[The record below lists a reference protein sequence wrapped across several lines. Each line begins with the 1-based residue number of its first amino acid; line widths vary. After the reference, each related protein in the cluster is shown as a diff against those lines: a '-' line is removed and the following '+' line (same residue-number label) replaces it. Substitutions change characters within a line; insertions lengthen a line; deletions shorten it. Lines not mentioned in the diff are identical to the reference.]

1 MKAATRAGGA
11 GEREGARRRL
21 GVTAHGGG
29 KVERW
34 WQRGRTAAVWR
45 DGGGAKGRRRRDGIE
60 SGGGG
65 VKGEVKQ
72 RPAARARDIYDRWAR
87 DFS

>member
-1 MKAATRAGGA
+1 MAL

-45 DGGGAKGRRRRDGIE
+45 DGGGTKGWRWRLEMDAGETERKERRRLEHD
-60 SGGGG
+60 SYMTGGT
-65 VKGEVKQ
+65 
-72 RPAARARDIYDRWAR
+72 R
-87 DFS
+87 DFP